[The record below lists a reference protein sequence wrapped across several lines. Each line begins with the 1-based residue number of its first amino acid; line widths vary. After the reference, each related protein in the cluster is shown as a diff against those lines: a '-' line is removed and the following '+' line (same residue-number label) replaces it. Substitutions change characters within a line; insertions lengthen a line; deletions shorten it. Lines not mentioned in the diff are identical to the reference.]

1 MIASDASTAGIG
13 GIVVRPA
20 PSPVPRSRVEEVPS
34 RRVTLE
40 PERVRA
46 DPNAVEDNRLD
57 ALDIVETL
65 LPTPAGWVA
74 AETSAPDAGP
84 ASGAVRLESAP
95 LEVVLL
101 EPVLVEDVPD
111 PPGDPQMSQ

>member
-1 MIASDASTAGIG
+1 MGQNPSVRPGWPSRDRPTGEPHEGQLRFSSGTEGFFMIASDASTEGIG

-20 PSPVPRSRVEEVPS
+20 PRPVPRSRFEEVPS

-46 DPNAVEDNRLD
+46 DPNAVEDSRLD
-57 ALDIVETL
+57 ARDIVETL

-74 AETSAPDAGP
+74 AETSTPDG
-84 ASGAVRLESAP
+84 
-95 LEVVLL
+95 
-101 EPVLVEDVPD
+101 
-111 PPGDPQMSQ
+111 